1 MKHINNA
8 IDAVCKWLIRI
19 GARRFKGAVIDVRIG
34 DESYVLRKYWP
45 KHDIKEHEEPTAELK
60 TIRQKRIT
68 KVNQPEFWAEKSAQY
83 NSPGFC
89 DDYVALDTFE
99 KRLP

>member
-45 KHDIKEHEEPTAELK
+45 KHNIKYNDATKELK
-60 TIRQKRIT
+60 DKKPRLSTSD
-68 KVNQPEFWAEKSAQY
+68 FWAANAEKI
-83 NSPGFC
+83 NSPG
-89 DDYVALDTFE
+89 YVEDEYLVLDTFE
-99 KRLP
+99 EKLP